1 MGGGA
6 LHCIQHTCII
16 YIYIYMHLGI
26 WAISHYGFFS
36 KTITGYHSVS
46 NPWVYIIYYNILT
59 TFQILMYDHGQPSCS
74 SFWRPHVVHCAE
86 VHLGDMASCKLD
98 RVLKSMHCL
107 GAPKVHLVGPFL
119 DEHGCHID

>member
-1 MGGGA
+1 MGGDA

-16 YIYIYMHLGI
+16 YIYAFGHLGYFPLWI
-26 WAISHYGFFS
+26 CFKDNYGIPFCV
-36 KTITGYHSVS
+36 KPMGI
-46 NPWVYIIYYNILT
+46 YNILT

>member
-1 MGGGA
+1 MGGDA

-16 YIYIYMHLGI
+16 YIYIYAFGHLGYFPLWI
-26 WAISHYGFFS
+26 FS